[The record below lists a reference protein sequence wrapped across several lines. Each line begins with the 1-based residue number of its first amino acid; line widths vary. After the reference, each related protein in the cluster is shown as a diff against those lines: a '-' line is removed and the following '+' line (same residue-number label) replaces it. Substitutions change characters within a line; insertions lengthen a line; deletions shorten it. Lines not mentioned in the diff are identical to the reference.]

1 MGKGFTMVEWRLI
14 RDSLLKV
21 TPGRDQADALWEV
34 IEKINAQLGE
44 HDEQRRKS
52 AGRNKG

>member
-21 TPGRDQADALWEV
+21 TPGRDQADALWGV

-52 AGRNKG
+52 ASRNKG